1 MKKLIAIISVLAAG
15 FVGTAK
21 ADITMSAGQSLEV
34 QSSGA
39 VTNVS
44 IGGSLGFAF
53 SQDLGNGIT
62 VTMSGLTFDNDV
74 SVVDNIVG
82 TADTATTSTQAA
94 ATTANV
100 GTAIVPLA
108 GSGTVVNLSNFVTT
122 NVVTAVGAVTTTTGA
137 SNKGIDGDAFEQISF
152 ASANGTLTYGSDV
165 EVDYADTGVGDVTD
179 SDLTGIGLAT
189 ADSAIALGGTT
200 GNGISYSTTMG
211 GTALQIGYLFANGGG
226 NDLFDASADA
236 NNSTVAISTAVPVGP
251 LTASIGYTSAQAAA
265 ADTNTIGVST
275 SMSVGNGTLSA
286 SYVSVDA
293 ATDSTEMGFAYT
305 AAMGSATLS
314 VGYQQAD
321 TDGQDNTNMTTARIS
336 QPVGT
341 GASVFAEMK
350 NLSGGTGTTT
360 AGETSS
366 IVLGSAFTF

>member
-1 MKKLIAIISVLAAG
+1 MKKLIAIVSVLALG
-15 FVGTAK
+15 FIGTAK

-34 QSSGA
+34 QSSGS

-74 SVVDNIVG
+74 SVVDNIAG
-82 TADTATTSTQAA
+82 PADAA
-94 ATTANV
+94 STTANIIV
-100 GTAIVPLA
+100 VEAAALQATNTVNTVTA
-108 GSGTVVNLSNFVTT
+108 
-122 NVVTAVGAVTTTTGA
+122 NVVTAEGA
-137 SNKGIDGDAFEQISF
+137 SNKAVDADAFEQISF
-152 ASANGTLTYGSDV
+152 ASANGTLTYGADV
-165 EVDYADTGVGDVTD
+165 EVDYADTGVGDVTG
-179 SDLTGIGLAT
+179 SDLTGVGLAS

-200 GNGISYSTTMG
+200 GNGISYSTSMG
-211 GTALQIGYLFANGGG
+211 GTALKIGYLFANGGG

-251 LTASIGYTSAQAAA
+251 LTASIGYTAAQAAA
-265 ADTNTIGVST
+265 GDTNTLGVST
-275 SMSVGNGTLSA
+275 SMAVGNGTLSA

-293 ATDSTEMGFAYT
+293 NTDSTEMGFAYT
-305 AAMGSATLS
+305 AAMGAATLS

-336 QPVGT
+336 QSVGT

>member
-1 MKKLIAIISVLAAG
+1 MKKLIAIVSVLALG
-15 FVGTAK
+15 FIGTAK

-34 QSSGA
+34 QSVGNK
-39 VTNVS
+39 TNVS

-74 SVVDNIVG
+74 SVVDNIAG
-82 TADTATTSTQAA
+82 PADTAISQAA
-94 ATTANV
+94 STTANV
-100 GTAIVPLA
+100 GTVIVPIIAA
-108 GSGTVVNLSNFVTT
+108 GLQQNVTNVITT
-122 NVVTAVGAVTTTTGA
+122 NVVTASGAVTSA
-137 SNKGIDGDAFEQISF
+137 SNKAVDADAFEQISF
-152 ASANGTLTYGSDV
+152 ASANGTLTYGADV
-165 EVDYADTGVGDVTD
+165 EVDYADTGVGDVTG
-179 SDLTGIGLAT
+179 SDLTGKELAS

-200 GNGISYSTTMG
+200 GNGISYSTSMG
-211 GTALQIGYLFANGGG
+211 GTALKIGYLFANGGG

-251 LTASIGYTSAQAAA
+251 LTASIGYTSAQAAN
-265 ADTNTIGVST
+265 DTNTIGVST
-275 SMSVGNGTLSA
+275 SMAVGNGTLSA

-293 ATDSTEMGFAYT
+293 TTDSTEMGFAWT
-305 AAMGSATLS
+305 ASMGAATLS

-341 GASVFAEMK
+341 GASVFAEMI
-350 NLSGGTGTTT
+350 NLSGGTGTVT

>member
-1 MKKLIAIISVLAAG
+1 
-15 FVGTAK
+15 
-21 ADITMSAGQSLEV
+21 
-34 QSSGA
+34 
-39 VTNVS
+39 VS

-74 SVVDNIVG
+74 SVVDNVVG
-82 TADTATTSTQAA
+82 TADTAN
-94 ATTANV
+94 TTANINVV
-100 GTAIVPLA
+100 GTMTANTL
-108 GSGTVVNLSNFVTT
+108 VNQANLVTA
-122 NVVTAVGAVTTTTGA
+122 NVVTGGGA

-165 EVDYADTGVGDVTD
+165 EVDYADTGVGDVSG
-179 SDLTGIGLAT
+179 SDLTGIGLAS

-200 GNGISYSTTMG
+200 GNGISYSTSMG
-211 GTALQIGYLFANGGG
+211 GTALKIGYLFANGGG

-265 ADTNTIGVST
+265 GDTNTIGVST
-275 SMSVGNGTLSA
+275 SMAVGNGTLSA

-293 ATDSTEMGFAYT
+293 TTDSTEMGFAYT
-305 AAMGSATLS
+305 AAMGAATLS

>member
-15 FVGTAK
+15 FVGIAK

-82 TADTATTSTQAA
+82 TADTAVAQAA
-94 ATTANV
+94 STTANV
-100 GTAIVPLA
+100 GTVIVPIAA
-108 GSGTVVNLSNFVTT
+108 GVAVNVHNVITT
-122 NVVTAVGAVTTTTGA
+122 NVITASGAVTGGA

-152 ASANGTLTYGSDV
+152 ASANGTLTYGADV

-179 SDLTGIGLAT
+179 SDLTGIGLAS

-211 GTALQIGYLFANGGG
+211 GTALKIGYLFANGGG

-336 QPVGT
+336 QSVGT

>member
-137 SNKGIDGDAFEQISF
+137 SNKGIDGDAFEQIHLLQ
-152 ASANGTLTYGSDV
+152 LT
-165 EVDYADTGVGDVTD
+165 
-179 SDLTGIGLAT
+179 
-189 ADSAIALGGTT
+189 
-200 GNGISYSTTMG
+200 
-211 GTALQIGYLFANGGG
+211 
-226 NDLFDASADA
+226 
-236 NNSTVAISTAVPVGP
+236 
-251 LTASIGYTSAQAAA
+251 
-265 ADTNTIGVST
+265 
-275 SMSVGNGTLSA
+275 
-286 SYVSVDA
+286 
-293 ATDSTEMGFAYT
+293 
-305 AAMGSATLS
+305 
-314 VGYQQAD
+314 
-321 TDGQDNTNMTTARIS
+321 
-336 QPVGT
+336 
-341 GASVFAEMK
+341 
-350 NLSGGTGTTT
+350 
-360 AGETSS
+360 
-366 IVLGSAFTF
+366 VL

>member
-34 QSSGA
+34 QSVGS

-53 SQDLGNGIT
+53 SQDLGNGVT
-62 VTMSGLTFDNDV
+62 VSMSGLTFDNDV
-74 SVVDNIVG
+74 AVVDNIVG
-82 TADTATTSTQAA
+82 TADTAITQAA
-94 ATTANV
+94 SGTANV
-100 GTAIVPLA
+100 GTVIVPISA
-108 GSGTVVNLSNFVTT
+108 GVAVNVSNIVTT
-122 NVVTAVGAVTTTTGA
+122 NVVTSSGAVTGGA

-165 EVDYADTGVGDVTD
+165 EVDYADTGVGDVTG
-179 SDLTGIGLAT
+179 SDLTAVGLASS
-189 ADSAIALGGTT
+189 DSEIALGGIA
-200 GNGISYSTTMG
+200 GNGISYTTSVG
-211 GTALQIGYLFANGGG
+211 GTALKIGYLFASGGG
-226 NDLFDASADA
+226 NDLFDSSAA
-236 NNSTVAISTAVPVGP
+236 GNNSTVAISTSVPVGP
-251 LTASIGYTSAQAAA
+251 LSASIGYTSASAAGD
-265 ADTNTIGVST
+265 DTNSIGVST
-275 SMSVGNGTLSA
+275 SMAVGSGTLSA
-286 SYVSVDA
+286 SYVSVD
-293 ATDSTEMGFAYT
+293 TTNDSTEMGFAYT

-314 VGYQQAD
+314 IGYQQAD
-321 TDGQDNTNMTTARIS
+321 TDGQDNTSMTTARIS

-341 GASVFAEMK
+341 GASVFAEMI

>member
-34 QSSGA
+34 QSSGS

-53 SQDLGNGIT
+53 SQDLGNGVT
-62 VTMSGLTFDNDV
+62 VSMSGLTFDNDV
-74 SVVDNIVG
+74 AVVDNIVG
-82 TADTATTSTQAA
+82 TADTATTQAA

-100 GTAIVPLA
+100 GTYVTPLVFA
-108 GSGTVVNLSNFVTT
+108 TTTVNGTNFVTT
-122 NVVTAVGAVTTTTGA
+122 NVVTAQGAVTTGA

-165 EVDYADTGVGDVTD
+165 EVDYADTGVGDVTG
-179 SDLTGIGLAT
+179 SDLTAVGLASS
-189 ADSAIALGGTT
+189 DSAIALGGTT
-200 GNGISYSTTMG
+200 GNGISYTTSVG
-211 GTALQIGYLFANGGG
+211 GTALKIGYLFASGTG
-226 NDLFDASADA
+226 NDLFDSSAAA
-236 NNSTVAISTAVPVGP
+236 NNSTVAISTSVPVGP
-251 LTASIGYTSAQAAA
+251 LSASIGYTSASAAGD
-265 ADTNTIGVST
+265 DTNSIGVST
-275 SMSVGNGTLSA
+275 SMAVGSGTLSA
-286 SYVSVDA
+286 SYVSVD
-293 ATDSTEMGFAYT
+293 TTNDSTEMGFAYT

-314 VGYQQAD
+314 IGYQQAD
-321 TDGQDNTNMTTARIS
+321 TDGQDNTNMTSARIS

-341 GASVFAEMK
+341 GASVFAEMI
-350 NLSGGTGTTT
+350 NLSGGTGTTL

>member
-34 QSSGA
+34 QSSGS

-82 TADTATTSTQAA
+82 TADTAVTTTQAA
-94 ATTANV
+94 STTANV
-100 GTAIVPLA
+100 GTFITPIAA
-108 GSGTVVNLSNFVTT
+108 GVQANVSNIVTT
-122 NVVTAVGAVTTTTGA
+122 NVITATGAVATTGGA

-152 ASANGTLTYGSDV
+152 ASASGTLTYGSDV
-165 EVDYADTGVGDVTD
+165 EVDYADTGVGDVTG
-179 SDLTGIGLAT
+179 SDLTAVGLASS
-189 ADSAIALGGTT
+189 DSAIALGGTT

-211 GTALQIGYLFANGGG
+211 GTALKIGYLFANGGG
-226 NDLFDASADA
+226 NDLFDSSAAA
-236 NNSTVAISTAVPVGP
+236 NNTTVAISTAVPVGP
-251 LTASIGYTSAQAAA
+251 LTASIGYTSASAAGD
-265 ADTNTIGVST
+265 DTNSIGVST
-275 SMSVGNGTLSA
+275 SMAVGSGTLSA
-286 SYVSVDA
+286 SYVSVD
-293 ATDSTEMGFAYT
+293 TTNDSTEMGFAYT

-321 TDGQDNTNMTTARIS
+321 TDGQDNTSMTSARIS

-341 GASVFAEMK
+341 GASVFAEMI

>member
-34 QSSGA
+34 QSSGS

-74 SVVDNIVG
+74 SVVDNVVG
-82 TADTATTSTQAA
+82 TADTATSRGAT
-94 ATTANV
+94 TTANI

-108 GSGTVVNLSNFVTT
+108 GSGTVVNLSNFITV
-122 NVVTAVGAVTTTTGA
+122 NVVTAEGALTSGT

-165 EVDYADTGVGDVTD
+165 EIDYADTGVGDVTG
-179 SDLTGIGLAT
+179 SDLTAIGLASS
-189 ADSAIALGGTT
+189 DSAIALGGTT

-211 GTALQIGYLFANGGG
+211 GTALKIGYLFANGGG
-226 NDLFDASADA
+226 NDLFDSSAAA
-236 NNSTVAISTAVPVGP
+236 NNTTVAISTAVPVGP
-251 LTASIGYTSAQAAA
+251 LTASIGYTSASAAGD
-265 ADTNTIGVST
+265 DTNSIGVST
-275 SMSVGNGTLSA
+275 SMAVGSGTLSA
-286 SYVSVDA
+286 SYVSVD
-293 ATDSTEMGFAYT
+293 TTNDSTEMGFAYT

-321 TDGQDNTNMTTARIS
+321 TDGQDNTSMTSARIS

-341 GASVFAEMK
+341 GASVFAEMI

>member
-1 MKKLIAIISVLAAG
+1 MKKLIAIVSVLALG
-15 FVGTAK
+15 FIGTAK

-34 QSSGA
+34 QSSGN

-44 IGGSLGFAF
+44 IAGSLGFAF

-82 TADTATTSTQAA
+82 TADTAN
-94 ATTANV
+94 TTANV
-100 GTAIVPLA
+100 NVVGDVRVN
-108 GSGTVVNLSNFVTT
+108 GVVNQVNLVTA
-122 NVVTAVGAVTTTTGA
+122 NVVTGGGA

-165 EVDYADTGVGDVTD
+165 EVDYADTGVGDVTG
-179 SDLTGIGLAT
+179 SDLTGIGLAS

-200 GNGISYSTTMG
+200 GNGISYSTSMG
-211 GTALQIGYLFANGGG
+211 GTALKIGYLFANGGG

-265 ADTNTIGVST
+265 TDTNTIGVST
-275 SMSVGNGTLSA
+275 SMAVGNGTLSA

-336 QPVGT
+336 QSVGT

>member
-74 SVVDNIVG
+74 SVVDNVVG
-82 TADTATTSTQAA
+82 TADSATAS
-94 ATTANV
+94 TTANI
-100 GTAIVPLA
+100 IVPLHA
-108 GSGTVVNLSNFVTT
+108 NVAATDLNNTGTA
-122 NVVTAVGAVTTTTGA
+122 NVVTAEGVAS

-152 ASANGTLTYGSDV
+152 ASANGTLTYGADV

-179 SDLTGIGLAT
+179 SDLTGVGLAS
-189 ADSAIALGGTT
+189 ADSAIALGGIA
-200 GNGISYSTTMG
+200 GNGISYSTSMG

-251 LTASIGYTSAQAAA
+251 LTASIGYTSAQGAT
-265 ADTNTIGVST
+265 DTNTIGVST
-275 SMSVGNGTLSA
+275 SMAVGNGSLSA

-293 ATDSTEMGFAYT
+293 ATDSTEMGFAYST
-305 AAMGSATLS
+305 TMGAATLS

>member
-1 MKKLIAIISVLAAG
+1 MKKLIAIVSVLALG
-15 FVGTAK
+15 FIGTAK

-82 TADTATTSTQAA
+82 TADTAN
-94 ATTANV
+94 TTANV
-100 GTAIVPLA
+100 NVVGDVTVNA
-108 GSGTVVNLSNFVTT
+108 VVNQVNLVTA
-122 NVVTAVGAVTTTTGA
+122 NVVTGGGA

-165 EVDYADTGVGDVTD
+165 EVDYADTGVGDVSG
-179 SDLTGIGLAT
+179 SDLTGIGLAS

-200 GNGISYSTTMG
+200 GNGISYSTSMG
-211 GTALQIGYLFANGGG
+211 GTALKIGYLFANGGG

-265 ADTNTIGVST
+265 GDTNTIGVST
-275 SMSVGNGTLSA
+275 SMAVGNGTLSA

-293 ATDSTEMGFAYT
+293 TTDSTEMGFAYT
-305 AAMGSATLS
+305 AAMGAATLS

>member
-1 MKKLIAIISVLAAG
+1 MKKLIAIVSVLALG
-15 FVGTAK
+15 FIGTAK

-34 QSSGA
+34 QSSGN

-44 IGGSLGFAF
+44 IAGSLGFAF

-74 SVVDNIVG
+74 SVVDNIAG
-82 TADTATTSTQAA
+82 PADAA
-94 ATTANV
+94 STTANIIV
-100 GTAIVPLA
+100 VEAAALQATNTVNTVTA
-108 GSGTVVNLSNFVTT
+108 
-122 NVVTAVGAVTTTTGA
+122 NVVTAEGA
-137 SNKGIDGDAFEQISF
+137 SNKAVDADAFEQISF
-152 ASANGTLTYGSDV
+152 ASANGTLTYGADV
-165 EVDYADTGVGDVTD
+165 EVDYADTGVGDVTG
-179 SDLTGIGLAT
+179 SDLTGIGLAS
-189 ADSAIALGGTT
+189 ADSAIALGGTA
-200 GNGISYSTTMG
+200 GNGISYSTSMG
-211 GTALQIGYLFANGGG
+211 GTALKIGYLFANGGG

-265 ADTNTIGVST
+265 TDTNTIGVST
-275 SMSVGNGTLSA
+275 SMAVGNGTLSA

-336 QPVGT
+336 QSVGT

>member
-1 MKKLIAIISVLAAG
+1 MKKLIAIVSVLALG

-34 QSSGA
+34 QSSGN

-74 SVVDNIVG
+74 SVVDNIAG
-82 TADTATTSTQAA
+82 PADAA
-94 ATTANV
+94 STTANI
-100 GTAIVPLA
+100 IVPLHA
-108 GSGTVVNLSNFVTT
+108 NVAATDLNNTGTA
-122 NVVTAVGAVTTTTGA
+122 NVVTAEGA
-137 SNKGIDGDAFEQISF
+137 SNKAVDADAFEQISF

-165 EVDYADTGVGDVTD
+165 EVDYADTGVGDVTG
-179 SDLTGIGLAT
+179 SDLTGVGLAS

-200 GNGISYSTTMG
+200 GNGISYSTSMG
-211 GTALQIGYLFANGGG
+211 GTALKIGYLFANGGG

-251 LTASIGYTSAQAAA
+251 LTASIGYTAAQAAA
-265 ADTNTIGVST
+265 GDTNTLGVST
-275 SMSVGNGTLSA
+275 SMAVGNGTLSA

-293 ATDSTEMGFAYT
+293 NTDSTEMGFAYT
-305 AAMGSATLS
+305 AAMGAATLS

-336 QPVGT
+336 QSVGT

>member
-1 MKKLIAIISVLAAG
+1 MKKLIAIVSVLALG
-15 FVGTAK
+15 FIGTAK

-34 QSSGA
+34 QSSGS

-74 SVVDNIVG
+74 SVVDNVVG
-82 TADTATTSTQAA
+82 TADTAN
-94 ATTANV
+94 TTANINVV
-100 GTAIVPLA
+100 GTMTANTL
-108 GSGTVVNLSNFVTT
+108 VNQANLVTA
-122 NVVTAVGAVTTTTGA
+122 NVVTGGGA

-165 EVDYADTGVGDVTD
+165 EVDYADTGVGDVTG
-179 SDLTGIGLAT
+179 SDLTGIGLAS

-200 GNGISYSTTMG
+200 GNGISYSTSMG
-211 GTALQIGYLFANGGG
+211 GTALKIGYLFANGGG

-265 ADTNTIGVST
+265 GDTNTIGVST
-275 SMSVGNGTLSA
+275 SMAVGNGTLSA

-293 ATDSTEMGFAYT
+293 TTDSTEMGFAYT
-305 AAMGSATLS
+305 AAMGAATLS